1 MAVIVWL
8 LCLNLIQVEI
18 PKSSASIF
26 LGNIVAFF
34 QMAYEC
40 NLRANLIKKDV
51 PEKIDSTLDL
61 RRSKERK
68 LFFPAHNAESVK
80 YGTF

>member
-1 MAVIVWL
+1 
-8 LCLNLIQVEI
+8 
-18 PKSSASIF
+18 
-26 LGNIVAFF
+26 
-34 QMAYEC
+34 MAYEC

-61 RRSKERK
+61 RRSGRK

-80 YGTF
+80 YGTFKHTTENH